1 MKNSNRK
8 YLNCEL
14 NKVFAERF
22 KTFLK
27 QKGIKY
33 EASSAWCLVHFEY
46 FVNNEEAQMCDDFIA
61 REFYTIMK
69 GE

>member
-1 MKNSNRK
+1 MNSDRK

-14 NKVFAERF
+14 NKAFAERF
-22 KTFLK
+22 KIFLK
-27 QKGIKY
+27 QQGIKY
-33 EASSAWCLVHFEY
+33 EASSAWWLVHFECL
-46 FVNNEEAQMCDDFIA
+46 VNDEEAQMCDDFID